1 MLADPGLRSVSVSRT
16 TGTRVMSGLR
26 RTRWSRALGAGT
38 GAAECWIGPRAARAA
53 GRREQVNRIGWSIVG
68 TALPLAPA
76 EVWAQERG
84 WEWGWGM
91 HPMSGMWGVWGIG
104 MMLMM
109 LVFWGL
115 VIVGIVFGI
124 RWLVR
129 QDRQGSPPT
138 TDSALEI
145 LRQRYARGEI
155 NREEFETRRRD
166 LER

>member
-1 MLADPGLRSVSVSRT
+1 MV
-16 TGTRVMSGLR
+16 
-26 RTRWSRALGAGT
+26 
-38 GAAECWIGPRAARAA
+38 GAA
-53 GRREQVNRIGWSIVG
+53 V
-68 TALPLAPA
+68 PLAPA

-129 QDRQGSPPT
+129 QDRQGSPRT

-155 NREEFETRRRD
+155 NREEFEAKRRD